1 MKWIYCLI
9 KYHRPRKATK
19 VDGAYSDSDTLFWF
33 LNSEI
38 CKYIEKILQCEVPGC
53 SVYCGGSFPLKVY
66 LPESDLDI
74 VVFLP
79 NTDDM
84 SVVLKVFC
92 GLCAEIQR
100 SDTKAVAESMFR
112 IKNFEFVNARVK
124 LAHCLVNNMHID
136 IAINQKSSL
145 ASAIFLN
152 EVDNIIGHR
161 HLFKR
166 SILLVKVVSYITNS
180 IPTSCY
186 CRHGAC
192 MRASDTAVFPSL
204 DPNLACCRRMLCLCL
219 SCTYLIST
227 PPSRTLFMCCA
238 ASY

>member
-1 MKWIYCLI
+1 M
-9 KYHRPRKATK
+9 
-19 VDGAYSDSDTLFWF
+19 
-33 LNSEI
+33 
-38 CKYIEKILQCEVPGC
+38 PGC
-53 SVYCGGSFPLKVY
+53 AVHCGGSFPLKVY

-84 SVVLKVFC
+84 NVVLKVFC
-92 GLCAEIQR
+92 GLCAEIR
-100 SDTKAVAESMFR
+100 RNDSKTATDCVFR

-152 EVDNIIGHR
+152 EADKIIGHE

-166 SILLVKVVSYITNS
+166 SLLLVKV
-180 IPTSCY
+180 
-186 CRHGAC
+186 
-192 MRASDTAVFPSL
+192 
-204 DPNLACCRRMLCLCL
+204 L
-219 SCTYLIST
+219 S
-227 PPSRTLFMCCA
+227 
-238 ASY
+238 